1 MEAGRTIIVDGGLAT
16 QCEAQGCDIS
26 TPLWSAA
33 LLRSDPAAIVAAHRA
48 YLDAGAD
55 VIITASYQA
64 SREGFTREGTGA
76 DEADALI
83 ARSLQL
89 AAAACDAFLGD
100 NPQTQ
105 RRPLVAASVGPY
117 GATLHDGSEYSG
129 DYGISPSALRDFH
142 ACRLAVL
149 DADPADLLACETIPS
164 FTEAA
169 VLAGLLRDATRPA
182 WLSFSCRD
190 ALSISDGTPIAQAAA
205 LFSGHP
211 NVFAVGVN
219 CTAPQFITPLVLAIR
234 KVVPDKAIVVYPN
247 SGEHYSAAGNA
258 WSGRRGRLDWAA
270 AVSEWRDAGASLIGG
285 CCRVG
290 PDEIALIARSL

>member
-33 LLRSDPAAIVAAHRA
+33 LLRSNPAAIVAAHRA
-48 YLDAGAD
+48 YLDAGAE
-55 VIITASYQA
+55 IIISASYQA
-64 SREGFTREGTGA
+64 SREGFAREGIGA
-76 DEADALI
+76 AEADMLI
-83 ARSLQL
+83 AKSLRL
-89 AAAACDAFLGD
+89 ATEARDAFLSD
-100 NPQTQ
+100 HPRTD

-129 DYGISPSALRDFH
+129 DYDISSSALRDFH
-142 ACRLAVL
+142 ARRLAVL
-149 DADPADLLACETIPS
+149 DAEPADLLACETIPS

-169 VLAGLLRDATRPA
+169 VLAGLLRAASRPA
-182 WLSFSCRD
+182 WVSFSCRD

-219 CTAPQFITPLVLAIR
+219 CTPPQYITPLVLAIR
-234 KVVPDKAIVVYPN
+234 QVVPDKEIVVYPN

-258 WSGRRGRLDWAA
+258 WSGSRARFDWAA
-270 AVSEWRDAGASLIGG
+270 AAGEWRDAGAALIGG
-285 CCRVG
+285 CCRLG
-290 PDEIALIARSL
+290 PAEIELIARSL